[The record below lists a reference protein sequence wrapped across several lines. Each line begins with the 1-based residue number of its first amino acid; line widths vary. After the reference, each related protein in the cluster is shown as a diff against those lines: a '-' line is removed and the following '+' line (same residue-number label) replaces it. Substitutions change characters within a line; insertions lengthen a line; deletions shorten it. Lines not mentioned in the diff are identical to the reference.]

1 MTQCRRKHIARQCS
15 VLVLFGVDIE
25 TVLRCEDDC
34 VSFEYSLSKIERKK
48 MQAAGYQKIGRN
60 VASFSSQR
68 HGVETWCKSHVL
80 HEMKL

>member
-1 MTQCRRKHIARQCS
+1 MTHCRSTHTARRGS

-25 TVLRCEDDC
+25 PVLGCEDDC
-34 VSFEYSLSKIERKK
+34 VSFEYSLSKIDCKK
-48 MQAAGYQKIGRN
+48 MQAAGYKKIGRD
-60 VASFSSQR
+60 VASFSRQR